1 MKPAVVHGAMGY
13 GQKSFKPLWRCY
25 QFLSGFLAKG
35 HLPLLGFNII
45 THNFRACL
53 EIQGSRVQTR
63 LGSIDF
69 FQDVKILSTSPPG
82 GT

>member
-1 MKPAVVHGAMGY
+1 MSIKQPAIHGAMGC
-13 GQKSFKPLWRCY
+13 GQKSFKLVWRCY

-53 EIQGSRVQTR
+53 EIEGSRVQTR
-63 LGSIDF
+63 LGTIDF
-69 FQDVKILSTSPPG
+69 FRT
-82 GT
+82 